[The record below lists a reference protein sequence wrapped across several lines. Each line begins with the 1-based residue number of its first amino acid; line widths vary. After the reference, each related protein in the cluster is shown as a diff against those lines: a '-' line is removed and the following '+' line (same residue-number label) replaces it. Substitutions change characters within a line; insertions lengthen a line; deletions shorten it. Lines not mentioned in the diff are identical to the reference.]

1 MGAFSLNILF
11 PGYVSIY
18 FFTQRFLSHPSSS
31 AYPFQGCRRLTQVRL
46 CQFSKYWYL
55 LVVLLP
61 SFFRNFATAS
71 IIRSP
76 FVESHLFS
84 MSAFWA
90 HNITLHMVCIICINV
105 IAETETSSCS
115 NKRIA
120 QSLSEQHAQPRL
132 IVLDMYW
139 WKETHLQTIK
149 DQLGLTSV
157 T

>member
-1 MGAFSLNILF
+1 
-11 PGYVSIY
+11 
-18 FFTQRFLSHPSSS
+18 
-31 AYPFQGCRRLTQVRL
+31 
-46 CQFSKYWYL
+46 
-55 LVVLLP
+55 
-61 SFFRNFATAS
+61 
-71 IIRSP
+71 
-76 FVESHLFS
+76 